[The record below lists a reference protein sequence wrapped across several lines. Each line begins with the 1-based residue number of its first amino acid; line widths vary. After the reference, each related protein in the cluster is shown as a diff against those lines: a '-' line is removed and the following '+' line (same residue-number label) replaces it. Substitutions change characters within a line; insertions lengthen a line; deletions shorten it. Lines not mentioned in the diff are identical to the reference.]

1 MRWGSTIRPAF
12 GSCRSSGWQVQI
24 INVAFFCCRFVTVI
38 PLDGDVFAVMQVPRV
53 SYEEAMSVAELQ
65 EVREALTL
73 DLWMEP
79 SALALNEVRGLAGVG
94 MRNGSSW

>member
-1 MRWGSTIRPAF
+1 
-12 GSCRSSGWQVQI
+12 
-24 INVAFFCCRFVTVI
+24 
-38 PLDGDVFAVMQVPRV
+38 MQVPRV

-79 SALALNEVRGLAGVG
+79 SALALNEARGLAGVG